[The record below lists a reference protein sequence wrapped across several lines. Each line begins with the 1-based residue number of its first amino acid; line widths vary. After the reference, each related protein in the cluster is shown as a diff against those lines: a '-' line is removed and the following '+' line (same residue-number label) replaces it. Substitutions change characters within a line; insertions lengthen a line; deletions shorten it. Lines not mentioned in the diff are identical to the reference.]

1 MIIDVYRGDGLR
13 SGAPIIEPLLSDEA
27 LLQRGIAEMDRHA
40 HAFNQIELDVV
51 FHPGLQLGQRVEA
64 LDPSTAYPYRAKI
77 IGLEIQV
84 TEANIQTR
92 LTLEQPR

>member
-13 SGAPIIEPLLSDEA
+13 CGAPIIEPLLSDEA
-27 LLQRGIAEMDRHA
+27 LLQRGMAEMNRNA
-40 HAFNQIELDVV
+40 HAINQVELAVV
-51 FHPGLQLGQRVEA
+51 FRPGLKLGQRVEA

-77 IGLEIQV
+77 TGIEIRV
-84 TEANIQTR
+84 TEANIETH